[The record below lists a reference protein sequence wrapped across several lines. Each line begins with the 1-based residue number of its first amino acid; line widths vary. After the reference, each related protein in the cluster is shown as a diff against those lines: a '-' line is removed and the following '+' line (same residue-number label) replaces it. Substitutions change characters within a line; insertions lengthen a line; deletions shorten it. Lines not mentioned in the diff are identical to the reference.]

1 MQAFTAFQV
10 IGAVAGGLSE
20 RAQNMDQAARAESE
34 ARLADTQALQ
44 RDTAARGELDRFLG
58 TVSAAR
64 AANGLSSRSP
74 NALLLEKEGREVMD
88 GERMRQRADDH
99 QRAANFRAAA
109 KGYRK
114 AGKISLLTGITGAA
128 TPLAEFGAYKGWI

>member
-10 IGAVAGGLSE
+10 IGAVAGGMAD
-20 RAQNMDQAARAESE
+20 RAQNMDQAARADSE

-74 NALLLEKEGREVMD
+74 NALLLEKEGMDVMD
-88 GERMRQRADDH
+88 GERLRQRADDR

-114 AGKISLLTGITGAA
+114 AGRMSLLTGITNAFV
-128 TPLAEFGAYKGWI
+128 PLGEFAAYKGYV